1 MAKEV
6 FDLQSDTPRPKEGG
20 QVGPQKRKETKGLIR
35 NRLICCFL
43 LVSLAPIMIIGFLA
57 YNNSR
62 SAIMKK
68 ITQYSQAELVQTVAN
83 IQTKL
88 AEFENI
94 SVRLFINKG
103 FNSTL
108 SLLTG
113 AQDENQFLLA
123 KREVEAYFKEYMI
136 SNQDIFGFMFICDP
150 DLERSV
156 VITKDY
162 YDDFMALIKNFKEH
176 NGYLNIKAAGGGIV
190 WSSAIK
196 INRSHFVLLGRQIKD
211 MANGESLGV
220 LAIIVDEE
228 KIDQLLN
235 LKIYNRLYISLA
247 EIESYSMVI
256 NNEGE
261 IVSTPFKEDIG
272 KNFSKIIKE
281 TKPLDEIFSLVSD
294 RDYGS
299 EINQGSFITEV
310 NDRQTLVTFKTIG
323 SKVGIGGKS
332 GWHLLSL
339 APTAYL
345 YADVRKFGVTT
356 LILGLVCAAIAVL
369 GSLYVSSMINK
380 HFE

>member
-1 MAKEV
+1 MANMV
-6 FDLQSDTPRPKEGG
+6 FDLQSIKSHSEEEN
-20 QVGPQKRKETKGLIR
+20 QIGPEKRKETKGLIR

-43 LVSLAPIMIIGFLA
+43 VVSLIPILLIGFLA

-83 IQTKL
+83 IQSKL
-88 AEFENI
+88 AEFENT

-108 SLLTG
+108 ALLAR
-113 AQDENQFLLA
+113 AQDQNQLLLA
-123 KREVEAYFKEYMI
+123 KREVESYFKEHMI

-162 YDDFMALIKNFKEH
+162 HDDFMQLIKSFKEH
-176 NGYLNIKAAGGGIV
+176 NGYRNISAAGGGIV

-211 MANGESLGV
+211 MTDGESLGV

-228 KIDQLLN
+228 KIDQLINLN
-235 LKIYNRLYISLA
+235 IYNRLYISLA
-247 EIESYSMVI
+247 ETEKYSLVI
-256 NNEGE
+256 NNDGE

-272 KNFSKIIKE
+272 KNFSSIIKE

-310 NDRQTLVTFKTIG
+310 HDRQTLVTFKTIG

-345 YADVRKFGVTT
+345 YADARKFGITT
-356 LILGLVCAAIAVL
+356 LFLGLICAVIAVI
-369 GSLYVSSMINK
+369 GSLYVSSIINK
-380 HFE
+380 HLK

>member
-1 MAKEV
+1 MVLSLKKGTPQPKGESRVFKEQRAATNG
-6 FDLQSDTPRPKEGG
+6 F
-20 QVGPQKRKETKGLIR
+20 IR

-43 LVSLAPIMIIGFLA
+43 LVSLAPILIIGFLS
-57 YNNSR
+57 YKNSQA
-62 SAIMKK
+62 AITKK

-88 AEFENI
+88 AEFENT

-103 FNSTL
+103 FNNTIATL
-108 SLLTG
+108 TAAKDDDQL
-113 AQDENQFLLA
+113 LLA
-123 KREVEAYFKEYMI
+123 KREIESYFKEYMI

-150 DLERSV
+150 EPDRSIL
-156 VITKDY
+156 ITKEF
-162 YDDFMALIKNFKEH
+162 YDEFMVLTKDFKKH
-176 NGYLNIKAAGGGIV
+176 NAYRNIMKAGGGIV
-190 WSSAIK
+190 WSSALK
-196 INRSHFVLLGRQIKD
+196 LKRSHFVLLGRQIKD
-211 MANGESLGV
+211 MSTGDSLGI

-228 KIDQLLN
+228 NIDQLINLN
-235 LKIYNRLYISLA
+235 IYNRLYISLA
-247 EIESYSMVI
+247 EIESYSLVI

-281 TKPLDEIFSLVSD
+281 TKPLDEVFSLVSN

-310 NDRQTLVTFKTIG
+310 NQRVTLVTFKTIG

-339 APTAYL
+339 APTSYL
-345 YADVRKFGVTT
+345 YADVQALGYTT
-356 LILGLVCAAIAVL
+356 LLLAFIVAIVAV
-369 GSLYVSSMINK
+369 GISFYVTALIDKSTHS
-380 HFE
+380 

>member
-1 MAKEV
+1 
-6 FDLQSDTPRPKEGG
+6 
-20 QVGPQKRKETKGLIR
+20 
-35 NRLICCFL
+35 
-43 LVSLAPIMIIGFLA
+43 
-57 YNNSR
+57 
-62 SAIMKK
+62 MKK

-190 WSSAIK
+190 WSSA
-196 INRSHFVLLGRQIKD
+196 
-211 MANGESLGV
+211 
-220 LAIIVDEE
+220 
-228 KIDQLLN
+228 
-235 LKIYNRLYISLA
+235 
-247 EIESYSMVI
+247 
-256 NNEGE
+256 
-261 IVSTPFKEDIG
+261 
-272 KNFSKIIKE
+272 
-281 TKPLDEIFSLVSD
+281 
-294 RDYGS
+294 
-299 EINQGSFITEV
+299 
-310 NDRQTLVTFKTIG
+310 
-323 SKVGIGGKS
+323 
-332 GWHLLSL
+332 
-339 APTAYL
+339 
-345 YADVRKFGVTT
+345 
-356 LILGLVCAAIAVL
+356 
-369 GSLYVSSMINK
+369 
-380 HFE
+380 

>member
-1 MAKEV
+1 MARV
-6 FDLQSDTPRPKEGG
+6 VLDLQSDTPHPNEKSQVEPPKG
-20 QVGPQKRKETKGLIR
+20 KAAKGLIR

-43 LVSLAPIMIIGFLA
+43 LVSLTPVMLIGFLA
-57 YNNSR
+57 YNSSR
-62 SAIMKK
+62 AAIMKK
-68 ITQYSQAELVQTVAN
+68 IKQYSQAELGQTVAN
-83 IQTKL
+83 IQSKL
-88 AEFENI
+88 AEFENT

-103 FNSTL
+103 FNSNL
-108 SLLTG
+108 ALLAG

-123 KREVEAYFKEYMI
+123 KREVESSFKEYMI
-136 SNQDIFGFMFICDP
+136 SNPDIFGFMFICDP

-162 YDDFMALIKNFKEH
+162 YDDFIQLIQNFKAH
-176 NGYLNIKAAGGGIV
+176 NGYRNICAAGGGIV

-211 MANGESLGV
+211 MASGESLGV

-228 KIDQLLN
+228 KIDQLINLN
-235 LKIYNRLYISLA
+235 IYNRLYISLA

-272 KNFSKIIKE
+272 KNFSSIIKE
-281 TKPLDEIFSLVSD
+281 TKPLDEIFTFVSD

-310 NDRQTLVTFKTIG
+310 NGRQTLVTFKTIG

-356 LILGLVCAAIAVL
+356 LFLGLVCAVIAVL
-369 GSLYVSSMINK
+369 GSLYVSSIINK
-380 HFE
+380 HLD

>member
-1 MAKEV
+1 MAKMV
-6 FDLQSDTPRPKEGG
+6 FDSNNDNPHPKEES
-20 QVGPQKRKETKGLIR
+20 QIGPNKRKETKGLIR

-43 LVSLAPIMIIGFLA
+43 LISLAPIMLIGFLA

-83 IQTKL
+83 IQSKL
-88 AEFENI
+88 AEFENT
-94 SVRLFINKG
+94 SVGLFINKG

-108 SLLTG
+108 AVLTG
-113 AQDENQFLLA
+113 TQDENQFLHA
-123 KREVEAYFKEYMI
+123 KREVESYFKEYMI

-162 YDDFMALIKNFKEH
+162 YDDFMELIKSFKDH
-176 NGYLNIKAAGGGIV
+176 NGYRNISAAGGGIV

-196 INRSHFVLLGRQIKD
+196 INRSHFVLLGRQLKD
-211 MANGESLGV
+211 IASGESLGV

-228 KIDQLLN
+228 KIDQLINLN
-235 LKIYNRLYISLA
+235 IYNRLYISLA
-247 EIESYSMVI
+247 ETESYSLVI

-272 KNFSKIIKE
+272 KNFSSIIKE
-281 TKPLDEIFSLVSD
+281 TKPLDEIFSLVSN

-356 LILGLVCAAIAVL
+356 LFLGVICAVIAVL
-369 GSLYVSSMINK
+369 GSFYVSSLIDK
-380 HFE
+380 HTK